1 MTTYAGAR
9 NPAWKGGRTITSHGY
24 VLIRVG
30 QGHPLADVRGYAY
43 EHRLVA
49 EQLTGR
55 PLRSDEIIHHRDGNK
70 QNNATENIAVMR
82 SQAHHHALHRTR
94 QREHPLRQPDEGNPS
109 VQCACGCGPQF
120 PRFDEA
126 RRPRRYVSGH
136 NLRKA

>member
-82 SQAHHHALHRTR
+82 
-94 QREHPLRQPDEGNPS
+94 
-109 VQCACGCGPQF
+109 
-120 PRFDEA
+120 
-126 RRPRRYVSGH
+126 
-136 NLRKA
+136 